1 MTMHKDILLKKG
13 NAYTRI
19 YGIHDSTKAYE
30 MYVDLIRLGYIDYG
44 DLALDDKILDKVS
57 LEESPVILHLI

>member
-13 NAYTRI
+13 NICTRI
-19 YGIHDSTKAYE
+19 HGIYDSTKAYE

-44 DLALDDKILDKVS
+44 DLASGYGIGDLLYAR
-57 LEESPVILHLI
+57 L

>member
-13 NAYTRI
+13 NAHTRI
-19 YGIHDSTKAYE
+19 YGIYDSTKAYE

-44 DLALDDKILDKVS
+44 DLASDDKILDKVS
-57 LEESPVILHLI
+57 CIYI